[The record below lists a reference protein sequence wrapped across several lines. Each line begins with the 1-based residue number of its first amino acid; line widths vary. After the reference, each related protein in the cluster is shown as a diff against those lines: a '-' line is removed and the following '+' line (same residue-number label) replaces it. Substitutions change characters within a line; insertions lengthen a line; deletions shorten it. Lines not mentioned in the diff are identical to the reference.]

1 MNASPRSD
9 NKSQT
14 DATGYGWFFSGPLDD
29 SGSVGHVDLH
39 VVPFRVGR
47 RPDADISLRVTSV
60 SKDHAE
66 LFTQGDVLYVRDL
79 NSTNGT
85 YVNGRRVEGISGL
98 SEGDIVQF
106 ATVVFRVG
114 RQEEAEPDSGTMLE
128 NACDQ
133 ALALVQ
139 FDRLI
144 QDRAVVPYYQ
154 PIVRLDDD
162 LTLTGYEVLGRSRM
176 FGLQTAGEMFA
187 TACQLNQES
196 ELSRTVRLE
205 SVEIAQGLPSSLN
218 LFLNTHPIELH
229 EVILFD
235 SLRDVRRLAPSR
247 PMTLEIHE
255 AAITDPTTIRLLR
268 ETLTELDMQLAF
280 DDFGAGQA
288 RLVELSEV
296 RPDFLKFDMKLIQG
310 IAFAPASR
318 QQVVA
323 LLARMVNELGIVPLA
338 EGVET
343 EEDHLTLRQM
353 GFGLGQGY
361 FYGRPQAI
369 GRIFRGK
376 QDGLGQSV

>member
-1 MNASPRSD
+1 
-9 NKSQT
+9 
-14 DATGYGWFFSGPLDD
+14 
-29 SGSVGHVDLH
+29 
-39 VVPFRVGR
+39 
-47 RPDADISLRVTSV
+47 
-60 SKDHAE
+60 
-66 LFTQGDVLYVRDL
+66 
-79 NSTNGT
+79 
-85 YVNGRRVEGISGL
+85 
-98 SEGDIVQF
+98 
-106 ATVVFRVG
+106 
-114 RQEEAEPDSGTMLE
+114 
-128 NACDQ
+128 
-133 ALALVQ
+133 
-139 FDRLI
+139 
-144 QDRAVVPYYQ
+144 
-154 PIVRLDDD
+154 
-162 LTLTGYEVLGRSRM
+162 
-176 FGLQTAGEMFA
+176 
-187 TACQLNQES
+187 
-196 ELSRTVRLE
+196 
-205 SVEIAQGLPSSLN
+205 
-218 LFLNTHPIELH
+218 
-229 EVILFD
+229 
-235 SLRDVRRLAPSR
+235 
-247 PMTLEIHE
+247 MTLEIHE